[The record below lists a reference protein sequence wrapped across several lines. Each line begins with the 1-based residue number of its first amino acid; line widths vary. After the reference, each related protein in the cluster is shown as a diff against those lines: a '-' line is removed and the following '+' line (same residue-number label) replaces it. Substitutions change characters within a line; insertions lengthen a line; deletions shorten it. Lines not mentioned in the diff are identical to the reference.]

1 MYFAVVAVQKIEWP
15 SHRALHATNHLMMSF
30 SGFPLAARF
39 SIERLISINEDNNE
53 NNKIKAIDTKKSRR
67 QSLTIDDLFQH
78 VPSCSK
84 SSGEERQM
92 PGGERGLENCFSS
105 ALERV
110 RETSNLFPRVGT
122 LNEHGMDQYG
132 QFQMFP

>member
-1 MYFAVVAVQKIEWP
+1 MYFAAVAVFKIEWP

-30 SGFPLAARF
+30 SGFPLAARL

-84 SSGEERQM
+84 SSGERTANA
-92 PGGERGLENCFSS
+92 GRWKGVGELCFSS

-122 LNEHGMDQYG
+122 SNEHGMD
-132 QFQMFP
+132 